1 MILEDVGKKL
11 NQSQIQVFEAKNNVV
26 FPEDYRRF
34 LLNNNGGMPQELVQV
49 TFQFRDKNGKQVL
62 QGSDVHYFYDLNEL
76 EEVYENLTNEKL
88 IYPIMI
94 PIACD
99 SFGNQI
105 LLLSETSELGKGV
118 YFANHESLTTT
129 EFPNWMVYKVSD
141 SFSEFI
147 DLLKPLL

>member
-1 MILEDVGKKL
+1 MLEKNDFL
-11 NQSQIQVFEAKNNVV
+11 NSLGI
-26 FPEDYRRF
+26 D
-34 LLNNNGGMPQELVQV
+34 
-49 TFQFRDKNGKQVL
+49 T
-62 QGSDVHYFYDLNEL
+62 
-76 EEVYENLTNEKL
+76 ENLNSNTINIDIDKCWNH
-88 IYPIMI
+88 
-94 PIACD
+94 IACD